1 MITQGLERLGRDLR
15 FGFRQLVRNPVF
27 TTVAIITLAL
37 GIGAN
42 TAIFSV
48 VDGILFRP
56 LPLPEPGRLVN
67 VWTDVSER
75 AGPTDEWL
83 SWANY
88 RTLKE
93 EATALEA
100 LGAWGGLRPTLTGD
114 GPAEQL
120 QAAVV
125 SPGMFS
131 EVLRVSPSLGRTFRE
146 SDDRPGAPGVAI
158 LSHGF
163 WQRAF
168 GGRADIVG
176 ERIRLN
182 GESVEVIGVMPARF
196 RPPFVP
202 DAELW
207 TVPRLDP
214 AVQETRRG
222 GFSWRAVGRLAGDA
236 SVATATA
243 QLRVLGDR
251 LESRFPE
258 SNTGMSFRAVA
269 LRDDMVESARAGLL
283 VLLGAVAFVLLVA
296 CVNVANLLLS
306 RAASREEE
314 LTVRAA
320 LGAGRGRL
328 VTQLLAEALLLA
340 LAGGVAG
347 VAVAYWGTDL
357 LVSLAPAGTPRI
369 QEVAVDGRILAITAL
384 VTLVAGLAFGL
395 VPALRAGAREA
406 GDVVRATGRGRI
418 QGRATTRLRGVLVVG
433 QVALALVLL
442 VGAGLLVR
450 SFGNLRT
457 FDLGFRPAGV
467 LTMQVNLPGDEYGSG
482 DALRAFYADLEGR
495 LGAIPGVESV
505 AFTSTVPL
513 TGFDGDVSFNVEGE
527 PVPGPGVSQAT
538 WIRRVTPTYFET
550 MGIDIVGGRGFEPTD
565 DQNAVRVV
573 VINESFAARY
583 FGGRNPVGKRINLGS
598 PDDPTWRE
606 IVGVAR
612 DVRNFG
618 IREESR
624 VAMYAPYAQ
633 VPTGYV
639 FPVLRTSV
647 PAERVVP
654 AARAALG
661 EIDPNLA
668 VGRIS
673 TMEEIVG
680 AALAPDR
687 FVASLLSL
695 FAGVALVLAIVGLYG
710 VVAYGVGRRLPEM
723 GVRMAVGASNTEIAA
738 MVVRQSMT
746 LVGIGIGAGLIVAAG
761 LTRFVEGLL
770 FGVNA
775 LDPATYLLVAAALA
789 AAGAAAAAVPA
800 VRAGRVDPVRV
811 LSAD

>member
-1 MITQGLERLGRDLR
+1 MTQGLERLGRDIR
-15 FGFRQLVRNPVF
+15 FGFRQLIRNPVF
-27 TTVAIITLAL
+27 SFVAILTLAL

-75 AGPTDEWL
+75 GGPADEWL

-88 RTLKE
+88 RSLEE
-93 EATALEA
+93 EATSLAS
-100 LGAWGGLRPTLTGD
+100 LGAWGGFRPTLTGD

-120 QAAVV
+120 QGAVV

-131 EVLRVSPSLGRTFRE
+131 EVLQVAPSLGRTFRE

-176 ERIRLN
+176 ERVRLS
-182 GESVEVIGVMPARF
+182 GESVEIIGVMPDRF
-196 RPPFVP
+196 RPPFFP
-202 DAELW
+202 SAELW

-214 AVQETRRG
+214 AVQEARRG
-222 GFSWRAVGRLAGDA
+222 DYSWRAVGRLSGDA
-236 SVATATA
+236 SLATADSE
-243 QLRVLGDR
+243 LRVLGDR
-251 LESRFPE
+251 LEARYPE
-258 SNTGMSFRAVA
+258 SNTDMSFQAVA
-269 LRDDMVESARAGLL
+269 LRDDMVRSARTGLL
-283 VLLGAVAFVLLVA
+283 VLLGAVGFVLLVA

-306 RAASREEE
+306 RAASRQEE

-340 LAGGVAG
+340 VVGGAAGI
-347 VAVAYWGTDL
+347 AVAYWGTDL

-369 QEVAVDGRILAITAL
+369 DEVAVDGRILMVTAL
-384 VTLVAGLAFGL
+384 VTVLAGLTSGL

-406 GDVVRATGRGRI
+406 GDVIRSAGRGRI
-418 QGRATTRLRGVLVVG
+418 QGRGTTRLRGVLVVG

-457 FDLGFRPAGV
+457 FDLGFRPQDV
-467 LTMQVNLPGDEYGSG
+467 VTMQVNLPGDEYGSG
-482 DALRAFYADLEGR
+482 DALRAFYGDLESR
-495 LGAIPGVESV
+495 LGAIPGVVSV

-513 TGFDGDVSFNVEGE
+513 TGFDGDVSFNIEGE
-527 PVPGPGVSQAT
+527 PIPGPGISQAT
-538 WIRRVTPTYFET
+538 WFRRVTPAYFET
-550 MGIDIVGGRGFEPTD
+550 MGIDIVGGRGFERTD
-565 DQNAVRVV
+565 DQNAVRVL

-583 FGGRNPVGKRINLGS
+583 FEGRNPVGERINLGS

-612 DVRNFG
+612 DIRNFG

-624 VAMYAPYAQ
+624 VAAYAPYAQ
-633 VPTGYV
+633 VPAGFV
-639 FPVLRTSV
+639 FPVLRTSI

-654 AARAALG
+654 AARSALA

-668 VGRIS
+668 AGSIS

-680 AALAPDR
+680 NALAPDR

-695 FAGVALVLAIVGLYG
+695 FAGVALVLAVVGLYG

-723 GVRMAVGASNTEIAA
+723 GVRLAVGASNTEITA

-746 LVGIGIGAGLIVAAG
+746 LVAVGIGAGLVAAAV

-770 FGVNA
+770 FGVSP

-789 AAGAAAAAVPA
+789 VAGGAAAAVPA